1 MNKKNL
7 YHEIKITRQH
17 LFSCSLKDKPVDKDT
32 MVLILSPNDMMEK
45 GLLLLMH
52 SHVMQSK
59 VNQKERLLQF
69 HAGYGG
75 LLIWLHFGRIFNCH
89 QWL

>member
-1 MNKKNL
+1 VLVFGASAVFAHVPGKNQKNL

-17 LFSCSLKDKPVDKDT
+17 LFCCSLKDKPVDKDT

-59 VNQKERLLQF
+59 VNQK
-69 HAGYGG
+69 
-75 LLIWLHFGRIFNCH
+75 
-89 QWL
+89 